1 MFCRELVKLCLV
13 SIIYRTTL
21 TPSKMELIAAW
32 LPSRSWYRLTG
43 RAPELVKA
51 GGFRLEDPE
60 GEVGIEFMVVTN
72 ESGDQPTTYHVPL
85 TYRGAPLGGADDVL
99 IGTMEHGVLG
109 QRWAYDGT
117 RDPVLVTQLLALIQ
131 GVAEPQAQ
139 SESHTLDPTVR
150 ARPAVAVPVQ
160 ATAFTAI
167 DGLEETEILLAVAT
181 EGQLAIRVPR
191 ILRPLP
197 LVAGRGDEA
206 AQAFGGHGYVTAPP
220 WRLAGDEA
228 SRAVFATAEPR

>member
-1 MFCRELVKLCLV
+1 M

-21 TPSKMELIAAW
+21 TPSKVELITAW
-32 LPSRSWYRLTG
+32 LPTRSWYRLTG

-60 GEVGIEFMVVTN
+60 GEVGIEFMAATD

-85 TYRGAPLGGADDVL
+85 TYRAVPLEGADDAL

-117 RDPVLVTQLLALIQ
+117 RDPVLVAQLMALIQ
-131 GVAEPQAQ
+131 GEAEPQAQ
-139 SESHTLDPTVR
+139 SESHTPDLTVR
-150 ARPAVAVPVQ
+150 TRAAVAAPVQ
-160 ATAFTAI
+160 ATAFSAT
-167 DGLEETEILLAVAT
+167 DGLEETEILVAVAT
-181 EGQLAIRVPR
+181 EGRLAIRVPR

-197 LVAGRGDEA
+197 FVAGGGGRGGGGSEA
-206 AQAFGGHGYVTAPP
+206 SQAFGGHGYVTAPP
-220 WRLAGDEA
+220 WRLAGDET
-228 SRAVFATAEPR
+228 SRAVFATAGPR